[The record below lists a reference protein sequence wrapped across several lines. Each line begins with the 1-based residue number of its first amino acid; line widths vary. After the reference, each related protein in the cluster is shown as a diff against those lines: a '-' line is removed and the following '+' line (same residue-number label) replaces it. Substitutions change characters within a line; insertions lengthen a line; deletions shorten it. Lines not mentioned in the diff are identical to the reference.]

1 MSPPTPPLQLFKKPL
16 GIINST
22 YKGLQWTPLV
32 KIQKEFSFSKSMSA
46 TTPPLHPFE
55 KTLEITNSTYK
66 GLQRTL
72 LMKVEKEFSFLK
84 KYVSNN
90 STTPSV

>member
-1 MSPPTPPLQLFKKPL
+1 MSP
-16 GIINST
+16 
-22 YKGLQWTPLV
+22 
-32 KIQKEFSFSKSMSA
+32 
-46 TTPPLHPFE
+46 TTPPLHLFE
-55 KTLEITNSTYK
+55 KTLGIINFTYK

-90 STTPSV
+90 STNSTTPPVKENIRHHKLHLQRTPMDSIDKI